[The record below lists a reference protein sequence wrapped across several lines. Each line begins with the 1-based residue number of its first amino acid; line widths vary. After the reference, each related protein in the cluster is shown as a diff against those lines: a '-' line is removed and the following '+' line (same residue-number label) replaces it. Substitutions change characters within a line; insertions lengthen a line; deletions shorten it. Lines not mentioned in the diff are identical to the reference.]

1 MRVSSNAINSVDLR
15 FVMEA
20 KKGPRIVIAKR
31 YNERS
36 LCRVK
41 QEVKPRKTNN
51 KHYYWYIKK
60 LKTFSIC
67 EITDRLKFKLRYKRQ
82 ILEEITKNIGNVFT
96 SVALF

>member
-41 QEVKPRKTNN
+41 QEVKPRKTNTTTGTSKN
-51 KHYYWYIKK
+51 LK
-60 LKTFSIC
+60 LSRSVKLQIGLNLNCATSA
-67 EITDRLKFKLRYKRQ
+67 KFWKR
-82 ILEEITKNIGNVFT
+82 
-96 SVALF
+96 

>member
-41 QEVKPRKTNN
+41 QEVKPRKTNTTTGTSKN
-51 KHYYWYIKK
+51 LK
-60 LKTFSIC
+60 LSRSVK
-67 EITDRLKFKLRYKRQ
+67 ITGRLKFKLRYKRQ